1 MLNEE
6 RFPQRVRF
14 IEVQTESYQ
23 YVKTIS
29 WRKRIHS
36 LLFVAVRQLWASQSD
51 CCQQRSNDTP
61 ATSID
66 QNWHGVHTHSFHE
79 HQSGEQKAGRSCIYQ
94 NNINHQ
100 RRHHV
105 CPVLA
110 SHPGRLDDDINNNWR
125 ETWSEGTCDHQSII
139 EHEPRVKTGPAL
151 LYPGLIR
158 CSSGDWGI
166 MMERPVRYLTRQIR
180 GLPEHRSSQTKHIGQ
195 FLICDKV
202 SNGPKKLFLLDFLK
216 NSISGSSLAS
226 YENSYIW

>member
-1 MLNEE
+1 MKNDGEWKK
-6 RFPQRVRF
+6 FPQRVRF

-110 SHPGRLDDDINNNWR
+110 SHPGRGGGEDDDDINNNWG
-125 ETWSEGTCDHQSII
+125 ETWSGGGEAARNVWPSVNNWT
-139 EHEPRVKTGPAL
+139 RA
-151 LYPGLIR
+151 
-158 CSSGDWGI
+158 SGKNRACI
-166 MMERPVRYLTRQIR
+166 SLTWSDT
-180 GLPEHRSSQTKHIGQ
+180 L
-195 FLICDKV
+195 
-202 SNGPKKLFLLDFLK
+202 
-216 NSISGSSLAS
+216 
-226 YENSYIW
+226 